1 MPRLP
6 LLLPVIRPASRSS
19 TGSFQ
24 MSSPVFEHW
33 HLAAA
38 VTESVRVHR
47 DQSGVALADRFFFP
61 NDVPVPSL
69 LSLFPV
75 ATLVRTRPP
84 LPESET
90 SACPQATSY
99 RCSAAGKQDQLPMID
114 ILSAIVRG
122 CFKLRASR
130 QSLALARIL
139 SADLKQTDAMALR
152 VYRIKTIACVNPQGR
167 RMAKVRAFDC
177 AWIKCVERLPF
188 VTEDLNLV
196 KSWLADVNVPLIVY
210 RHQLTKMRAQN

>member
-1 MPRLP
+1 
-6 LLLPVIRPASRSS
+6 
-19 TGSFQ
+19 
-24 MSSPVFEHW
+24 
-33 HLAAA
+33 
-38 VTESVRVHR
+38 
-47 DQSGVALADRFFFP
+47 
-61 NDVPVPSL
+61 
-69 LSLFPV
+69 
-75 ATLVRTRPP
+75 
-84 LPESET
+84 
-90 SACPQATSY
+90 
-99 RCSAAGKQDQLPMID
+99 MID

-210 RHQLTKMRAQN
+210 RQSAASLSVRQVNCSPEITRCIEDLNACVPFIEHKHFTSTHGHLAR